1 MRGFAVRLLS
11 RFTSG
16 TLLSMKSNTLTLDL
30 DSDSLFQ
37 TLVERFSFAES
48 AREWSRCRQRLTAW
62 EDEHLLVEQPPPEKL
77 ERHRKTVERLMF
89 FGQLFMLVASH
100 PDFDDVETAEMIR
113 ANMEALR
120 DKLRMYHSSISRE
133 QADLILREVFPES

>member
-1 MRGFAVRLLS
+1 MNAAP
-11 RFTSG
+11 
-16 TLLSMKSNTLTLDL
+16 LTIDL

-37 TLVERFSFAES
+37 ELVERFSFAES

-62 EDEHLLVEQPPPEKL
+62 EDEHLLVENPSAKKL
-77 ERHRKTVERLMF
+77 ERHRKVVERLIF

-100 PDFDDVETAEMIR
+100 PDFADPETGEMIR

-120 DKLRMYHSSISRE
+120 DKLRMYHSSMSHE
-133 QADLILREVFPES
+133 QADSILKEVFPES

>member
-1 MRGFAVRLLS
+1 
-11 RFTSG
+11 
-16 TLLSMKSNTLTLDL
+16 MKSNALTLDL

-37 TLVERFSFAES
+37 RLMERFNFVDS

-62 EDEHLLVEQPPPEKL
+62 EDEHLLVQNPPPEKL
-77 ERHRKTVERLMF
+77 ERHRKSLERLIF

-100 PDFDDVETAEMIR
+100 PDFDDIETAEMIR

-120 DKLRMYHSSISRE
+120 DKLRMYHGSMTRE
-133 QADLILREVFPES
+133 QADLILREIFPES